1 MADGAT
7 QRRAGS
13 MPATA
18 APPKPLPAK
27 LQRAKTAAFARN
39 TQTPEERAQ
48 ILELFKTSK
57 HRKSL
62 SAEEVT
68 TVHPE
73 TNELGKWIRPRLT
86 FDASSE
92 HVPPPPPEPIP
103 TELLLEPPPP
113 PVVPM
118 AVADSKA
125 PNRKSVV
132 LARATS
138 GVFRSNSQSSST
150 LTAEASSKLEASKKK
165 ARASFMREATKPEEE
180 RKQTLHAFRSSKFR
194 KSLTADEMVTVDP
207 TTNELGKWIRPRL
220 TFDTS
225 SEHVPPPPE
234 EPIPPEILAKPP
246 PPMLVPM
253 AVADKTAPGR
263 KSLIMVRRTSGTYP
277 TNPARAEA
285 VRRASVEVAA
295 AAKTGVDARVRDPAM
310 VSLELEAEASA
321 KKSQQAEDVL
331 SGRPVRVIKTSS
343 EMVAPSYGS
352 NYAPSKTVTVS
363 GVGKALGD
371 KLKVGEEE
379 EDESGF
385 DRVEVYRN
393 PRRSVGLS

>member
-1 MADGAT
+1 MC
-7 QRRAGS
+7 
-13 MPATA
+13 
-18 APPKPLPAK
+18 
-27 LQRAKTAAFARN
+27 
-39 TQTPEERAQ
+39 
-48 ILELFKTSK
+48 
-57 HRKSL
+57 
-62 SAEEVT
+62 
-68 TVHPE
+68 
-73 TNELGKWIRPRLT
+73 
-86 FDASSE
+86 
-92 HVPPPPPEPIP
+92 
-103 TELLLEPPPP
+103 
-113 PVVPM
+113 
-118 AVADSKA
+118 
-125 PNRKSVV
+125 
-132 LARATS
+132 
-138 GVFRSNSQSSST
+138 
-150 LTAEASSKLEASKKK
+150 
-165 ARASFMREATKPEEE
+165 
-180 RKQTLHAFRSSKFR
+180 
-194 KSLTADEMVTVDP
+194 
-207 TTNELGKWIRPRL
+207 IRPRL

-352 NYAPSKTVTVS
+352 NYAPSKTATVS